1 MLDLR
6 AVAIASVIVASLLS
20 ACSGPQGPLV
30 LEGRVAIIGPST
42 ADAPSADAPV
52 LYGAAATTIR
62 DEDGVVAL
70 EVSAGALGAAI
81 GRHLDTPLLAMP
93 YLSWGWLRGRDGGAE
108 DVPLR
113 IRVGFAGGSTRH
125 RITTTPPW
133 LASLTQDLP
142 TADRYVD
149 FVWRAGAS
157 LPMSWIQLGGVPGLV
172 MRNSGTSIGAWR
184 LESVD
189 LSAIHARLWP
199 RTPLGETVVVSVFL
213 FVEPG
218 ARGSI
223 AELALSR

>member
-1 MLDLR
+1 MLNLR
-6 AVAIASVIVASLLS
+6 AIVISSVIVAGLLS
-20 ACSGPQGPLV
+20 ACTGPQGPLV
-30 LEGRVAIIGPST
+30 VEGRFTVIGPSP
-42 ADAPSADAPV
+42 AIAPTADAPV
-52 LYGAAATTIR
+52 LYGTAGTTIR
-62 DEDGVVAL
+62 DDDGVLAL
-70 EVSAGALGAAI
+70 QVSAGAPGAAI
-81 GRHLDTPLLAMP
+81 GRHLETPLLAMP
-93 YLSWGWLRGRDGGAE
+93 YLSWGWLRGRDGASE
-108 DVPLR
+108 DVPLL
-113 IRVGFAGGSTRH
+113 IRVGFAGGNARY

-133 LASLTQDLP
+133 LASLTQNLT

-157 LPMSWIQLGGVPGLV
+157 LPMSWIQSGGVPGLV
-172 MRNSGTSIGAWR
+172 MRNSGTEIGAWR